1 MNTHFF
7 GRTCGGLSILVLAA
21 VLAGCASSPMP
32 LDKTPVVP
40 DSLKV
45 PSGQV
50 LSQAF
55 RATGIQI
62 YECRQS
68 KADAQKYEWVFKAPE
83 ATLLDNAGNKAGK
96 HYEGPTWESNDGS
109 KVVGEVKGKDDGPDA
124 NAIPWLLLSAK
135 SVTGKGIFSETQS
148 VQRLYTTAG
157 KAPSSECTAKLKGA
171 EERVPYT
178 ATYYFYAAAK

>member
-1 MNTHFF
+1 MMKP
-7 GRTCGGLSILVLAA
+7 ILGSTSALALT
-21 VLAGCASSPMP
+21 VFLAGCASSPMP

-40 DSLKV
+40 DALKV

-62 YECRQS
+62 YECRQN
-68 KADAQKYEWVFKAPE
+68 KDDAQKFEWVFKAPE
-83 ATLLDNAGNKAGK
+83 ATLLDGAGNKVGK

-109 KVVGEVKGKDDGPDA
+109 KVVGEVKGKDNGPDA
-124 NAIPWLLLSAK
+124 AAIPWLLLSAK
-135 SVTGKGIFSETQS
+135 TVSGKGIFGPTQS
-148 VQRLYTTAG
+148 IQRLYTTAG
-157 KAPSSECTAKLKGA
+157 KAPAAECTAKLKGA

-178 ATYYFYAAAK
+178 ATYYFYSAAK

>member
-1 MNTHFF
+1 MNRQLLGSTSAFA
-7 GRTCGGLSILVLAA
+7 LIVS
-21 VLAGCASSPMP
+21 LAGCASPPISLSKPP
-32 LDKTPVVP
+32 AVP

-45 PSGQV
+45 PAGQV

-62 YECRQS
+62 YECRQN
-68 KADAQKYEWVFKAPE
+68 KDDAQKHEWVFKAPE
-83 ATLLDNAGNKAGK
+83 ATLLDNAGNKVGK

-109 KVVGEVKGKDDGPDA
+109 KVVGEVKGKDNGPDPA
-124 NAIPWLLLSAK
+124 AIPWLLLSAK

-148 VQRLYTTAG
+148 IQRLYTTAG
-157 KAPSSECTAKLKGA
+157 KAPTAECTAKLKGA

-178 ATYYFYAAAK
+178 ATYYFYTAAK